1 MGAIATTSNT
11 QQQFLTFRL
20 DEVDYAVEV
29 EKTREILDLVSI
41 TRMPQ
46 MPAAMLGVINL
57 RGGAVPVI
65 DLRRHFGLPAT
76 ERTRENCIILLE
88 VVANGATMVVGA
100 LADAVSEVL
109 ELPESE
115 IEPPPRL
122 GMQLHRDFIQGMGKK
137 DGKFLIILDLDRV
150 FSATELDLLQDAL
163 PGAA

>member
-1 MGAIATTSNT
+1 MGAIATTNNT

-65 DLRRHFGLPAT
+65 DLRRHFGLPVT

-88 VVANGATMVVGA
+88 VLANGATMVVGA